1 MKHRGLMGRGF
12 RRVSSVLGATALV
25 LALAACGS
33 SDDGDSSG
41 NNGSS
46 DVRIAYL
53 GVASWLPAMV
63 AEEKGYFEDEGL
75 NVTSEIVANLATLP
89 GAMGRQFDIAS
100 TTIPD
105 TIRAQANGVK
115 VEVVA
120 GQAWE
125 TEEHSIVRLL
135 AHPDSGVKSV
145 KDLAGK
151 RIGAGTLGGNIH
163 PATQQWLVESGVSLD
178 DVTFSEVPF
187 PQQPAQL
194 SAKSLDAVEALEPF
208 ASAMLAEGAIDLGSP
223 LLAIGD
229 PISISSWMASSDWAA
244 DNEETIK
251 KFVAALTKANEFI
264 LENEDEA
271 REILQKRTELPEA
284 VAKSVKLPMFDFT
297 PTDADFQAWKAVID
311 AQG

>member
-1 MKHRGLMGRGF
+1 MKHRGVSRRGI
-12 RRVSSVLGATALV
+12 RRISAALGAAALIFG
-25 LALAACGS
+25 LAACGS
-33 SDDGDSSG
+33 GDDADSG
-41 NNGSS
+41 NGASN

-63 AEEKGYFEDEGL
+63 AEEQGYFEEEGL

-105 TIRAQANGVK
+105 TIRAQANGVE
-115 VEVVA
+115 VEVIA

-125 TEEHSIVRLL
+125 TEDHSVVRIL
-135 AHPDSGVKSV
+135 AHPDSGITSIE
-145 KDLAGK
+145 DLAGK
-151 RIGAGTLGGNIH
+151 RVGAGTLGGNIH
-163 PATQQWLVESGVSLD
+163 PATQQWLVESGVDLD

-194 SAKSLDAVEALEPF
+194 KAKSLDAVEALEPF

-244 DNEETIK
+244 DNQETIE

-271 REILQKRTELPEA
+271 RDILQKRTELPEA
-284 VAKSVKLPMFDFT
+284 VAKSVKLPLFDFT
-297 PTDADFQAWKAVID
+297 ATDADFQAWKDVVD